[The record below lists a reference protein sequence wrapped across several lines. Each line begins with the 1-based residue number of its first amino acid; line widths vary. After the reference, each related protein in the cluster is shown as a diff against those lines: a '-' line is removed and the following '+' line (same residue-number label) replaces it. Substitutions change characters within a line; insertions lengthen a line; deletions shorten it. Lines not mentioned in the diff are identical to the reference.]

1 MRFLAALAAHHRH
14 RKASLGGPHICL
26 YFLHQLLDIGLLRV
40 DTGFDN
46 LTHISKNV
54 QQMLDFFD
62 RLGYTL

>member
-1 MRFLAALAAHHRH
+1 MRFLAALAAHYRH

-26 YFLHQLLDIGLLRV
+26 YFPHQLLGIRLLRV
-40 DTGFDN
+40 GTGFDN